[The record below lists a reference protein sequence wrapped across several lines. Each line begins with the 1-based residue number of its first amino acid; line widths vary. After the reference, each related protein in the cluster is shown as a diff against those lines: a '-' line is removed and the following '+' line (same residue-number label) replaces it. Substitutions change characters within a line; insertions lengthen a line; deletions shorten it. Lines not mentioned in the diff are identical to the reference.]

1 MHPFRKH
8 HRRKL
13 LETKMH
19 PAWLDVLSADVPLV
33 EQLRGQIR
41 GTVLDAMRILV
52 DEKFWEGGGG
62 FEVTD
67 RVRVVI
73 AAQLAFQTRFIG
85 LDRLASARSIIVYE
99 GAYTQSQERM
109 GKDGVVHTGT
119 SNLGEAWF
127 NGPVVL
133 SWADAL
139 REAQRPGT
147 GLNVVFHEFAHVV
160 DATDGVLDGTPPL
173 PDAATRERWN
183 DVMTAAFEQ
192 VQQRHAS
199 GRGDV
204 IRPYGLTNPAEF
216 FAVTTEVFFDAPD
229 ALRGAHRDVFELFEI
244 AWGVVGQ

>member
-1 MHPFRKH
+1 MHPLRKH

-13 LETKMH
+13 LKTPM
-19 PAWLDVLSADVPLV
+19 PPGWLDVLDADVPLV
-33 EQLRGQIR
+33 ERLKGEERR
-41 GTVLDAMRILV
+41 HVLDAMRMLV

-62 FEVTD
+62 FAVTD

-73 AAQLAFQTRFIG
+73 AAQLAFQTRWVG
-85 LDRLASARSIIVYE
+85 LDRIAAAKSIIVYE
-99 GAYTQSQERM
+99 AAYAQSQKRV
-109 GKDGVVHTGT
+109 GRDGVVHMGT

-139 REAQRPGT
+139 REARRPGT

-173 PDAATRERWN
+173 PDAATRGRWN
-183 DVMTAAFEQ
+183 QVMTKAFEL
-192 VQQRHAS
+192 VEQRHAS
-199 GRGDV
+199 GQGDV

-216 FAVTTEVFFDAPD
+216 FAVTTEVFFDASD
-229 ALRGAHRDVFELFEI
+229 ALRAAHPDVFELFEI
-244 AWGVVGQ
+244 AWGFGGR